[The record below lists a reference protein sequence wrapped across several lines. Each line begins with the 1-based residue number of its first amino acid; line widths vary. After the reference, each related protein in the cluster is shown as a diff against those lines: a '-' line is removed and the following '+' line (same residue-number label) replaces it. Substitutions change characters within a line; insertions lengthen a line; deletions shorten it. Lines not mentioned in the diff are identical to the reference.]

1 MNPAGMN
8 RRLIGAVAL
17 AVGAVATAGGV
28 LLPLYQETRT
38 FPGQNSTLVVTAFGS
53 TGTGASTPGFGVP
66 LVLAALL
73 MLVAAA
79 LVFRETPSTPL
90 GRMTAIAGAAVL
102 LGAAWSVYLFVTNL
116 SAIAIVSVPP
126 GGQLVQTLDLGLM
139 MLGGG
144 WVVGT
149 LGAVLVQELP
159 EADTSREEWRERA
172 ERVRETVRT
181 SERARV
187 PERAESV
194 VPDRAREE
202 IPVPQE
208 ARAAERTRKTPP
220 ATETPWE
227 QPKPSPSGG
236 KRRRRHALRE
246 SDEEP
251 ENDEAII
258 YQLPDVAV
266 DDVAT
271 PPLGYPAAEFGPP
284 EPESYGFPPEE
295 FGPQGPEDE
304 PEATTRV
311 TLDPVDPPGRS

>member
-17 AVGAVATAGGV
+17 ALSAVATIGGV
-28 LLPLYQETRT
+28 LLPLYRETRT
-38 FPGQNSTLVVTAFGS
+38 FPGQNSSLVVTAFGS
-53 TGTGASTPGFGVP
+53 TGAGASTPGFAVP

-73 MLVAAA
+73 LLVAAG
-79 LVFRETPSTPL
+79 LVFRDSPSTPL
-90 GRMTAIAGAAVL
+90 GRMAAIAGAAVL
-102 LGAAWSVYLFVTNL
+102 LGAAWSVYLFITNL
-116 SAIAIVSVPP
+116 SALALAAVPP
-126 GGQLVQTLDLGLM
+126 GGTLVQTLDVGLVL
-139 MLGGG
+139 LGGG

-149 LGAVLVQELP
+149 VGAVLVQDLP
-159 EADTSREEWRERA
+159 EPDTTQDELRERA

-181 SERARV
+181 SERF
-187 PERAESV
+187 RAPRREESV
-194 VPDRAREE
+194 VPERER

-208 ARAAERTRKTPP
+208 ARAADLTRKTPP
-220 ATETPWE
+220 ADPPREE
-227 QPKPSPSGG
+227 AVPSSGG

-246 SDEEP
+246 RDEEP

-271 PPLGYPAAEFGPP
+271 PPLGFPPAEFGPQ

-304 PEATTRV
+304 PQPTTRV
-311 TLDPVDPPGRS
+311 TLDPIDPPGRS